1 MEGIRTRLEGHAQW
15 LMRETRRIVEGCKV
29 KAFDGITECFTPDA
43 SAFYKAMWTRD
54 FFYMIDGVPECATD
68 EELYRACAYLLNGQ
82 REDGVIPDRRDA
94 DGVSIYSAGP
104 YGKKLGLPPTD
115 NSQFMVKLVHNYVMR
130 TGNINYFNIVADC
143 LERAL
148 ACLDRSPGGLVYIP
162 ADVKR
167 SSFGF
172 IDQIALTGEIL
183 FASLLLIEA
192 ECAMQDMYKMAG
204 QDAMSAYWKEQA
216 EASMKG
222 LEVLWY
228 EDEGLFLASNGEEH
242 QLSIWG
248 SCYAAYAGLVS
259 RERAERISRRIV
271 KDYDRAVRF
280 GQVRHLFYPELWNK
294 KIGLKLDE
302 DGSISPAPGQ
312 YQNGAYWS
320 SASGWVSAVIRLTD
334 ETLADKM
341 LLDLLESFRTVGI
354 YEAINDQPHYR
365 GALDYSISAT
375 LVIQELRRI
384 GIHTGLYDE

>member
-1 MEGIRTRLEGHAQW
+1 MEGIKTRLEKHAKW
-15 LMRETRRIVEGCKV
+15 LMKETRRIVEGCKV

-54 FFYMIDGVPECATD
+54 LFYMIEGVPECITD
-68 EELYRACAYLLNGQ
+68 EELYNACAYLLNGQ

-115 NSQFMVKLVHNYVMR
+115 NSQFMVKLVHKYVMR

-162 ADVKR
+162 ANVKR

-192 ECAMQDMYKMAG
+192 ERAMQELYEMAG
-204 QDAMSAYWKEQA
+204 QNRMSVYWKEQA
-216 EASMKG
+216 EASLKG
-222 LEVLWY
+222 LEALWC
-228 EDEGLFLASNGEEH
+228 EDEGLFWESNGEEH

-248 SCYAAYAGLVS
+248 SCYAAYAGLAS

-280 GQVRHLFYPELWNK
+280 GQVRHLFYPELWKK

-302 DGSISPAPGQ
+302 DGSISPAPGH

-320 SASGWVSAVIRLTD
+320 SASGWVSAVIRLT
-334 ETLADKM
+334 EC
-341 LLDLLESFRTVGI
+341 
-354 YEAINDQPHYR
+354 
-365 GALDYSISAT
+365 GA
-375 LVIQELRRI
+375 
-384 GIHTGLYDE
+384 G